1 MAVTYVTASDRDA
14 WLTVAGARRLDV
26 RHGLLAVTSLVAVLA
41 ITLAYQGRVAADGA
55 DAPREGVTIDL
66 NAVENSAQLDRW
78 LRPVYAESRERRIAA
93 TQLYEFISSRRDRG
107 DSLPNVGAVRP
118 LLSSEQ
124 LAALKPFAVVRTAQ
138 THEQHV
144 VVWAAVYVSCVWMV
158 SLFWWFRGIRGDYL
172 LLSSAHLL
180 TALGF
185 AALLSRQD
193 PLRDT
198 ELFVRY
204 AQLTSSGLIL
214 FALISALDFRK
225 VARAGLTYLPLV
237 GALALSAVL
246 ILFGRGPSGSNAK
259 VNLGPVQPVEFIR
272 LLLALFLAGYF
283 ARRWEVLRDVR
294 SQTVREFRLPR
305 WLNLPRVDYVLPL
318 VAGVAAALVFFF
330 LQKDLGPALF
340 LSCVFLMTYAIARN
354 RVGLAVAGFATLIAG
369 FYVGYALNISSTLTA
384 RVAMWQSTW
393 DNSVR
398 GGEQIAQSIWS
409 LSTGGLFGTGLG
421 LGDTGYVPAG
431 FTDLMLASVGE
442 ELGFVGLVVGGCPVR
457 DDRRA
462 RFQLRAASGRRLRIL
477 SRHGADAVPHAS
489 RARHGRRDAWHRP
502 ADRRGDA
509 VLELWRF
516 GDAGQLHRVG
526 CSGGHSRAVVDAR
539 RDRPV
544 SRRRE
549 ATRRRAWRRS
559 GGPRCRALQRP
570 GASR

>member
-1 MAVTYVTASDRDA
+1 M
-14 WLTVAGARRLDV
+14 
-26 RHGLLAVTSLVAVLA
+26 
-41 ITLAYQGRVAADGA
+41 
-55 DAPREGVTIDL
+55 
-66 NAVENSAQLDRW
+66 
-78 LRPVYAESRERRIAA
+78 
-93 TQLYEFISSRRDRG
+93 
-107 DSLPNVGAVRP
+107 
-118 LLSSEQ
+118 
-124 LAALKPFAVVRTAQ
+124 
-138 THEQHV
+138 
-144 VVWAAVYVSCVWMV
+144 
-158 SLFWWFRGIRGDYL
+158 

-214 FALISALDFRK
+214 FALVSALDFRK

-318 VAGVAAALVFFF
+318 VAGVAAALAFFF

-369 FYVGYALNISSTLTA
+369 LLRRLCAEHLVHADGASGDVAVHVGQQRS
-384 RVAMWQSTW
+384 W
-393 DNSVR
+393 
-398 GGEQIAQSIWS
+398 
-409 LSTGGLFGTGLG
+409 
-421 LGDTGYVPAG
+421 
-431 FTDLMLASVGE
+431 
-442 ELGFVGLVVGGCPVR
+442 
-457 DDRRA
+457 RRA
-462 RFQLRAASGRRLRIL
+462 
-477 SRHGADAVPHAS
+477 D
-489 RARHGRRDAWHRP
+489 
-502 ADRRGDA
+502 
-509 VLELWRF
+509 
-516 GDAGQLHRVG
+516 
-526 CSGGHSRAVVDAR
+526 RAVA
-539 RDRPV
+539 
-544 SRRRE
+544 S
-549 ATRRRAWRRS
+549 
-559 GGPRCRALQRP
+559 
-570 GASR
+570 GASRREGCSAPASVSVIPGMCPPASPT